1 MRTSEATLST
11 EPVQALRVGLEHA
24 RTQSDSLFRL
34 ITPGA
39 LYARPI
45 AERHRLIFYLGHFEA
60 FDWNVL
66 ARRGMNAPAF
76 HPEFDQLFERGIDP
90 PPGQARQDSAA
101 DWPSQDEVAHYRAKT
116 RAWID
121 SHLDE
126 LDPWLLQMVIEH
138 RLMHAETFAYLLHS
152 LPYDQK
158 LGVTEAY
165 TAGHREQST
174 APGNPMVAIH
184 GASVTLGKSRDTFG
198 WDNEHL
204 ATEVSVPDF
213 RISKFKIS
221 NGDYLEF
228 VRAGGPAPHF
238 WRMEDNQWLYRG
250 MFSQFPLPL
259 DWPVWVTWR
268 QAFSY
273 ARWRG
278 LELPTEAQYQ
288 LAAKLTKPERVRD
301 NFDYARW
308 DPIAVDSGGSDD
320 NTPAQMTGNGWE
332 WTRDAFAPF
341 PGFEPDPAYPVYSAD
356 FFDNE
361 HYVMKGASPRTSR
374 LLTRPSFRNWFRPD
388 YPYMYAGFRLV
399 EN

>member
-1 MRTSEATLST
+1 MRTSEQALST
-11 EPVQALRVGLEHA
+11 PHVEVVRTGLEQA
-24 RTQSDSLFRL
+24 RAQSDSLFQL
-34 ITPGA
+34 LAPGA
-39 LYARPI
+39 VYERPI
-45 AERHRLIFYLGHFEA
+45 PERHRLIFYFGHFEA

-66 ARRGMNAPAF
+66 ARRGMSAPTF

-101 DWPSQDEVAHYRAKT
+101 DWPSRNEVAHYGEKT
-116 RAWID
+116 RDWID

-138 RLMHAETFAYLLHS
+138 RHMHAETFSYLLHG

-165 TAGHREQST
+165 TARDREQSP
-174 APGNPMVAIH
+174 ARGNPTVAIH
-184 GASVTLGKSRDTFG
+184 GRSVTLGKSKDTFG

-204 ATEVSVPDF
+204 SNDVSVPDF

-221 NGDYLEF
+221 NGEYLEF
-228 VRAGGPAPHF
+228 VRAGGQAPHF
-238 WRMEDNQWLYRG
+238 WSMENNRWVYRG

-259 DWPVWVTWR
+259 DWPVWVTWQ
-268 QAFSY
+268 QASAY

-288 LAAKLTKPERVRD
+288 LAAQLTTPDRMRD

-308 DPIAVDSGGSDD
+308 DPIAVDAGASES
-320 NTPAQMTGNGWE
+320 NAPAQMTGNGWE

-341 PGFEPDPAYPVYSAD
+341 PGFEPDPAYRGFFRQRALRNEGCISA
-356 FFDNE
+356 
-361 HYVMKGASPRTSR
+361 YVAPAHAPE
-374 LLTRPSFRNWFRPD
+374 LP
-388 YPYMYAGFRLV
+388 
-399 EN
+399 